1 MSDQHLTR
9 TNKRIAAALAT
20 FAALSLLVAA
30 CAPAAPAAP
39 AQPAAPA
46 EQPTAPAAP
55 AAPAQSTAPA
65 EQPAG
70 EVKDFVTWYQY
81 DETNVDPK
89 SDERV
94 GNEYLRKTIPLFN
107 EAFKGKWRWVNQPQ
121 PFDKMATNLVAAVQ
135 SGGEVPD
142 LMQSGDADLVPFIKN
157 GAVQDLTDW
166 VKAQPWFSDLDPS
179 AVASCTGPDGR
190 IYCVPVAMTPQVVFV
205 WRDHFPDGYP
215 KTPEAFKQAA
225 EALKAKGVYAITY
238 FGSTAF
244 DGEGTTRFTNTLIKS
259 FGGTFDDG
267 QGKMKLDTPE
277 NVAAITFLREIIAA
291 GYVHPRTWEGTTTP
305 FIEEDPMKTAEAASF
320 PTGIF
325 GYRYVNPLKAPN
337 GKEYNKGNGEDMLDA
352 ITAGDV
358 FIAPFFAPE
367 GRKPGCG
374 TGVSGFVIPTGA
386 KNVEAAKDYI
396 NWIMTKE
403 QNPDWVLGPGGGFP
417 ALRSML
423 PEIEARA
430 PIAKAFYEQAAAAV
444 AASECRPWYGSLER
458 RQEAQKIIQST
469 IYKLT
474 KEDPTADISA
484 TLKAA
489 EEEYNKGN

>member
-1 MSDQHLTR
+1 MSDQRPIPT
-9 TNKRIAAALAT
+9 KRMAASLAA

-46 EQPTAPAAP
+46 ATEAPAAP
-55 AAPAQSTAPA
+55 AA
-65 EQPAG
+65 
-70 EVKDFVTWYQY
+70 EVKDFITWYQY
-81 DETNVDPK
+81 DEKNEDPK

-121 PFDKMATNLVAAVQ
+121 PFDKMDTNLVAAVQ
-135 SGGEVPD
+135 AGGEVPD
-142 LMQSGDADLVPFIKN
+142 LMQAGDASIIPFIKN
-157 GAVQDLTDW
+157 GTVQDITDW
-166 VKAQPWFSDLDPS
+166 VKAQPWFADLDPS
-179 AVASCTGPDGR
+179 AVAACTGPDGR
-190 IYCVPVAMTPQVVFV
+190 IYCVPVAMTPQIVFA
-205 WRDHFPDGYP
+205 WRDHFPNGYP
-215 KTPEAFKQAA
+215 KTPEEFKKVA
-225 EALKAKGVYAITY
+225 EELKAKGVAAITY

-267 QGKMKLDTPE
+267 QGNMKLDTPE
-277 NVAAITFLREIIAA
+277 NVAAIEFLREIIAA
-291 GYVHPRTWEGTTTP
+291 GYVHPRTWDGTTTP
-305 FIEEDPMKTAEAASF
+305 FIEEEPMKTAEAASF

-325 GYRYVNPLKAPN
+325 GYRYVNPLKAPS
-337 GKEYNKGNGEDMLDA
+337 GKEYNKGNEEDMLDA

-358 FIAPFFAPE
+358 FVAPFFAPE
-367 GRKPGCG
+367 GKKPGCG

-396 NWIMTKE
+396 NWIMSKE

-430 PIAKAFYEQAAAAV
+430 PVAKAFYEQAAAAV
-444 AASECRPWYGSLER
+444 AASECRPWYGTLER
-458 RQEAQKIIQST
+458 RDEAKKIIQST